1 MKAVIQ
7 RVKNAQVAVDSEV
20 VGHIDFGL
28 LIYLGVQKGDTL
40 EQLEWL
46 CAKISKLRIFSDDKG
61 KMNLSAKDVSGSL
74 LVVSQF
80 TLVANLSKG
89 NRPSYDS
96 AADPTEAQ
104 ALYLKSLE
112 LFKAEGFLVQSGTF
126 GAHMDVTYTNDGP
139 VTFILESGF

>member
-7 RVKNAQVAVDSEV
+7 RVRNAQVSVDSEV
-20 VGHIDFGL
+20 VGSIGFGL

-46 CAKISKLRIFSDDKG
+46 CAKIAKFRIFSDEKG
-61 KMNLSAKDVSGSL
+61 KMNLSAKDVGASL

-96 AADPTEAQ
+96 AADPQEAE
-104 ALYLKSLE
+104 ALYEKCLG
-112 LFKAEGFLVQSGTF
+112 LFAADGFLVQSGTF

-139 VTFILESGF
+139 VTFILES